1 MEFYNGFQ
9 TSSDAWSKQAN
20 IWATL
25 YLIYDD
31 NVEHMMNAFQNNGL
45 FDASAEK
52 LHKSNLEFFK
62 DLENNLDEQQ
72 KQVIKN
78 ALEEM

>member
-31 NVEHMMNAFQNNGL
+31 NVEHMMNAFQSNGL
-45 FDASAEK
+45 WNTSEK
-52 LHKSNLEFFK
+52 R
-62 DLENNLDEQQ
+62 
-72 KQVIKN
+72 
-78 ALEEM
+78 ALEMM

>member
-31 NVEHMMNAFQNNGL
+31 NVEHMMNAFQSNGL
-45 FDASAEK
+45 WNTSADE
-52 LHKSNLEFFK
+52 LHKINQEFMK
-62 DLENNLDEQQ
+62 KLENSLDEEQ
-72 KQVIKN
+72 KH
-78 ALEEM
+78 ALEMM